1 MELAGSP
8 VLWSDFCH
16 SYIFTGSYKYK
27 AYSVLLV
34 MVNIISTELQSGLH
48 LLPTFNLTLF
58 PPSPLHLFL
67 LLCLPLSSLFLFP
80 FPLFSFPFY
89 SFFFYV
95 FLLSP
100 PLFSFPFYSTS
111 YSSCYFSAVEQEFIS
126 TCSLSVNCD
135 SREHFH
141 YLLSPDLS

>member
-89 SFFFYV
+89 SFFSMSFSFLLLFFLFPFTPLLTPPAISLLLSRNLFQHAV
-95 FLLSP
+95 FL
-100 PLFSFPFYSTS
+100 
-111 YSSCYFSAVEQEFIS
+111 
-126 TCSLSVNCD
+126 
-135 SREHFH
+135 
-141 YLLSPDLS
+141 